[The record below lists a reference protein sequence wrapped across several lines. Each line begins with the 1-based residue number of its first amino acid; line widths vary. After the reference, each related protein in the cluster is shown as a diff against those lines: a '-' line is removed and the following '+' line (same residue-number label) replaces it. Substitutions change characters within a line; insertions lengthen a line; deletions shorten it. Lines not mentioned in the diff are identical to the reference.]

1 MVNGGKN
8 NKNMKVFGQR
18 RKNNQKRKT
27 FGQRR
32 RKRTKIEWGK
42 IFGEGKYLVSGGEE
56 KRRGKRR
63 IISGEGKDL
72 ANGGKNNQNRKVIGQ
87 RRGKRTE
94 KE

>member
-1 MVNGGKN
+1 
-8 NKNMKVFGQR
+8 MKVFGQR

-32 RKRTKIEWGK
+32 RKRTEIEWGK
-42 IFGEGKYLVSGGEE
+42 IFGEGKYLVSGWEE

-63 IISGEGKDL
+63 IISREGKDL
-72 ANGGKNNQNRKVIGQ
+72 VNGGKNNQIRKVIGQ
-87 RRGKRTE
+87 RRGERME